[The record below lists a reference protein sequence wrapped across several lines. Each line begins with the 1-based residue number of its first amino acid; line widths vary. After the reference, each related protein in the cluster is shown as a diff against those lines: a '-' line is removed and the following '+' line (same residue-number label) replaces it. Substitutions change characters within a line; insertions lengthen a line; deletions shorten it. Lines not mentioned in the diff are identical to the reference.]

1 MEGYLNSGV
10 GKVPQPAQVQQETPH
25 FRRGDKR
32 QMPLYET
39 LLEMGGEKCMNV
51 NQYCRLIRMTLWIFV

>member
-39 LLEMGGEKCMNV
+39 LLEMGGGEVHECKPV
-51 NQYCRLIRMTLWIFV
+51 L